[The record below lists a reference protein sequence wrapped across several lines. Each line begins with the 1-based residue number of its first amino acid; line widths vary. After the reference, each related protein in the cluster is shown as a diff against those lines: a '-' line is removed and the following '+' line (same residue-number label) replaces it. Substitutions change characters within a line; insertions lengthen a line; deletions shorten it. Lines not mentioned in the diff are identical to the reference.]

1 MFKKLQRLDY
11 WIAVPYAVLSLIG
24 IVMVFSATQNAYL
37 APIMS
42 FAKQAIF
49 VVVGWSAA
57 FFTFKINRQVLR
69 SSSLLN
75 GLLVITT
82 ILLILARLAPAVN
95 GAHGWINLG
104 PVTLQPVELAKIILI
119 LYFSQWLSA
128 YPWQPG
134 KGLLGFIRLWL
145 QKGRWLK
152 LIFPGLLLVITLAM
166 PDMGNFFIT
175 LAVLTLMILASGV
188 KPKANLILLV
198 IFFMILAFLPNI
210 IAFFD
215 LKESSS
221 YAVRRLSNFVD
232 PWYNMDQSR
241 QLLYSYYAIS
251 HGGLFGVGLGNSL
264 IKPYLPESNT
274 DFIMAVAAE
283 ELGALLVAVVLGLM
297 MILIGRLVI
306 IGIKQ
311 KVQYNRLFLYGL
323 AALLIMQSFV
333 NLGGVLGLLPITG
346 VVFPFISGGGSSYVF
361 FSAAVGYA
369 LNIAAQEKQLAR
381 PNPQDDA
388 ARRELK
394 H

>member
-11 WIAVPYAVLSLIG
+11 WIAVPFAVLSLLG

-37 APIMS
+37 APVMS

-49 VVVGWSAA
+49 VFFGWSAA
-57 FFTFKINRQVLR
+57 FFTFKINRKVLR
-69 SSSLLN
+69 AQPLLN
-75 GLLVITT
+75 ALLLITTALLVV
-82 ILLILARLAPAVN
+82 ARLAPAVN

-104 PVTLQPVELAKIILI
+104 PVTLQPVELAKIVLI
-119 LYFSQWLSA
+119 LYFAHWLTVQ
-128 YPWQPG
+128 PWQPG
-134 KGLLGFIRLWL
+134 KGLSGFIRSWLRPGRPAKLLWP
-145 QKGRWLK
+145 
-152 LIFPGLLLVITLAM
+152 IVILALTLAM

-175 LAVLTLMILASGV
+175 LAVLTLLVLASGV
-188 KPKANLILLV
+188 KPRANLILV
-198 IFFMILAFLPNI
+198 VAFFLILAFLPEI
-210 IAFFD
+210 ISFFD

-221 YAVRRLSNFVD
+221 YAIRRLSNFVD

-274 DFIMAVAAE
+274 DFIMAVATE
-283 ELGALLVAVVLGLM
+283 ELGAVVVVVVLSLM
-297 MILIGRLVI
+297 MILIGRLVL
-306 IGIKQ
+306 IGIRQ
-311 KVQYNRLFLYGL
+311 KSQYNRLFLYGL
-323 AALLIMQSFV
+323 AGLLIMQSFV

-346 VVFPFISGGGSSYVF
+346 VVFPFISGGGSSFVF
-361 FSAAVGYA
+361 FSAAVGFA
-369 LNIAAQEKQLAR
+369 LNIAAQNKQPAR

>member
-134 KGLLGFIRLWL
+134 
-145 QKGRWLK
+145 
-152 LIFPGLLLVITLAM
+152 
-166 PDMGNFFIT
+166 
-175 LAVLTLMILASGV
+175 
-188 KPKANLILLV
+188 
-198 IFFMILAFLPNI
+198 
-210 IAFFD
+210 
-215 LKESSS
+215 
-221 YAVRRLSNFVD
+221 
-232 PWYNMDQSR
+232 
-241 QLLYSYYAIS
+241 
-251 HGGLFGVGLGNSL
+251 
-264 IKPYLPESNT
+264 
-274 DFIMAVAAE
+274 
-283 ELGALLVAVVLGLM
+283 
-297 MILIGRLVI
+297 
-306 IGIKQ
+306 
-311 KVQYNRLFLYGL
+311 
-323 AALLIMQSFV
+323 
-333 NLGGVLGLLPITG
+333 
-346 VVFPFISGGGSSYVF
+346 
-361 FSAAVGYA
+361 
-369 LNIAAQEKQLAR
+369 
-381 PNPQDDA
+381 
-388 ARRELK
+388 
-394 H
+394 